1 MRRFCIAKPPFR
13 YPFTVPRSPFSI
25 YKLAQITKNVYIF
38 NMNILF
44 LHRDFPGQFKYLA
57 PEIAKNPLNIVL
69 FITPE
74 DKIPS
79 VAGIN
84 KLVYKVPTPYV
95 NCHPYAKAFE
105 EDVRHGRAAA
115 EIAVA
120 MKQKGIIP
128 DIIIGYSWGLTMFMK
143 DVFPDVPVLNYFEWF
158 WNPQGAVIGFDGQ
171 EPTLDYKSKLR
182 AGNSRTLIDLC
193 SCDAGITPT
202 EWQKQQFPKDF
213 HDKIKVIHDGVD
225 TETCKPDENASFFI
239 KDKNLMLTKKDEII
253 TYATRGMEPY
263 RGFVQVMEAI
273 EKLQKIRPNAHF
285 IIGGEDRVC
294 YGEKLSHGSYKQM
307 MLKKLNIDMSR
318 VHFVGGLTF
327 NDYLKILQISSVH
340 IYSTM
345 PFVLSWSILE
355 AMACGC
361 CIVASSTEPVLEVIK
376 DNENGLLF
384 DFYNVDELVKKVDYA
399 LKNKEKM
406 KEIRKNARQTVLEK
420 YDLKDCLAKQ
430 LEYMQ
435 EIIGNRK

>member
-1 MRRFCIAKPPFR
+1 
-13 YPFTVPRSPFSI
+13 
-25 YKLAQITKNVYIF
+25 
-38 NMNILF
+38 MNILF
-44 LHRDFPGQFKYLA
+44 LHRDFPGQFKYIA
-57 PEIAKNPLNIVL
+57 PEIAQNPLNLVL
-69 FITPE
+69 FLTAE

-84 KLVYKVPTPYV
+84 KLVYKVPSKSKS
-95 NCHPYAKAFE
+95 CHPFVQTFE
-105 EDVRHGRAAA
+105 ENVLHGRAAA

-120 MKQKGIIP
+120 MKQRGIIP
-128 DIIIGYSWGLTMFMK
+128 DIIVGHSWGLTMFMK
-143 DVFPDVPVLNYFEWF
+143 DVFPEVPILTYFEWF
-158 WNPQGAVIGFDGQ
+158 WNAEGAVVGFDGTKLSADKKA
-171 EPTLDYKSKLR
+171 ELR
-182 AGNSRTLIDLC
+182 ASNAQTLIDLC
-193 SCDAGITPT
+193 ACDGGITPT
-202 EWQKQQFPKDF
+202 NWQKQQFPKDF
-213 HDKIKVIHDGVD
+213 YDKIKVIHDGVD
-225 TETCKPDENASFFI
+225 TEICKPDSNAKCKMQNAKCHCEKHCVQGDEAI
-239 KDKNLMLTKKDEII
+239 QEIELTREDEVI

-294 YGEKLSHGSYKQM
+294 YGEKLSHGSYKQK
-307 MLKKLNIDMSR
+307 MLKKLNLDMSR
-318 VHFVGGLTF
+318 IHFVGGLTF

-355 AMACGC
+355 AMACEC
-361 CIVASSTEPVLEVIK
+361 CVVASRTEPVVEVIK

-384 DFYNVDELVKKVDYA
+384 DFYNVDELVEKVNFA
-399 LKNKEKM
+399 LNNPVKAT
-406 KEIRKNARQTVLEK
+406 EIKKNARQIILEK

-435 EIIGNRK
+435 SLIKK

>member
-1 MRRFCIAKPPFR
+1 
-13 YPFTVPRSPFSI
+13 
-25 YKLAQITKNVYIF
+25 
-38 NMNILF
+38 MNILF

-57 PEIAKNPLNIVL
+57 PEIAQNPLNLVL
-69 FITPE
+69 FLTAE

-84 KLVYKVPTPYV
+84 KLVYKPPSAAKQ
-95 NCHPYAKAFE
+95 CHQFAKTFE
-105 EDVRHGRAAA
+105 ENVLHGRAAA
-115 EIAVA
+115 EIGVA

-128 DIIIGYSWGLTMFMK
+128 DIIVGHSWGLTMFMK
-143 DVFPDVPVLNYFEWF
+143 DVFPEVPFLTYFEWF
-158 WNPQGAVIGFDGQ
+158 WNSQGAVVGFDGK
-171 EPTLDYKSKLR
+171 ELSTDKKAELR
-182 AGNSRTLIDLC
+182 ASNAQTLIDLC
-193 SCDAGITPT
+193 SCDGGITPT
-202 EWQKQQFPKDF
+202 EWQKSQFPKDF

-225 TETCKPDENASFFI
+225 TEVCKPDANATFFI
-239 KDKNLMLTKKDEII
+239 QDKNLTLSPKDEVI

-263 RGFVQVMEAI
+263 RGFPQVMEAI

-307 MLKKLNIDMSR
+307 MLKKLDLDMNR
-318 VHFVGGLTF
+318 IHFVGGLTF

-355 AMACGC
+355 AMACEC
-361 CIVASSTEPVLEVIK
+361 CVVASSTAPVLEVIK
-376 DNENGLLF
+376 DQENGLLF
-384 DFYNVDELVKKVDYA
+384 DFYNVDELVEKVEFA
-399 LKNKEKM
+399 LNNPTKTT
-406 KEIRKNARQTVLEK
+406 EIRKNARQAIIEK
-420 YDLKDCLAKQ
+420 YELKDCLIKQ

-435 EIIGNRK
+435 SLIKK

>member
-1 MRRFCIAKPPFR
+1 
-13 YPFTVPRSPFSI
+13 
-25 YKLAQITKNVYIF
+25 
-38 NMNILF
+38 MNILF

-57 PEIAKNPLNIVL
+57 PEIAQNPLNLVL
-69 FITPE
+69 FLTAE

-84 KLVYKVPTPYV
+84 KLVYKTPSKS
-95 NCHPYAKAFE
+95 NQCHPFAQNFE
-105 EDVRHGRAAA
+105 DNVLHGRAAA
-115 EIAVA
+115 EIGVA

-128 DIIIGYSWGLTMFMK
+128 DIIVGHSWGLTMFMK
-143 DVFPDVPVLNYFEWF
+143 DVFPDVPALTYFEWF
-158 WNPQGAVIGFDGQ
+158 WNAQGAVVGFDGK
-171 EPTLDYKSKLR
+171 ELSTDKKAELR
-182 AGNSRTLIDLC
+182 ASNAQTLIDLC
-193 SCDAGITPT
+193 SCDGGITPT
-202 EWQKQQFPKDF
+202 EWQKSQFPKDF

-225 TETCKPDENASFFI
+225 TEFCKPDANATFFI
-239 KDKNLMLTKKDEII
+239 QDKNLTLSAKDEVI

-263 RGFVQVMEAI
+263 RGFPQVMEAI
-273 EKLQKIRPNAHF
+273 EKLQKLRTNAHF

-307 MLKKLNIDMSR
+307 MLKKLDLDLSR
-318 VHFVGGLTF
+318 IHFVGGLTF

-355 AMACGC
+355 AMACEC
-361 CIVASSTEPVLEVIK
+361 CVVASSTAPVLEVMK

-384 DFYNVDELVKKVDYA
+384 DFYNVNELVEKVEFA
-399 LKNKEKM
+399 LNNPAKAA
-406 KEIRKNARQTVLEK
+406 EIRKNARLAVIEK
-420 YDLKDCLAKQ
+420 YELKDCLIKQ

-435 EIIGNRK
+435 SLIKK